1 MKHVLV
7 VESDTSTARLMGWIL
22 TEAGYAVDIVPD
34 PEHGVRQVAQAP
46 PSVVIL
52 NGSRSAA
59 EASGWIERMR
69 ERAPET
75 RFVDVV
81 KAASRQG
88 RLPDGATALYAP
100 FDADTLIR
108 VVHEAECGEECLEA

>member
-1 MKHVLV
+1 
-7 VESDTSTARLMGWIL
+7 MGWIL

-34 PEHGVRQVAQAP
+34 AENGVQQVTQDP
-46 PSVVIL
+46 PAVVIL

-59 EASGWIERMR
+59 EASEWIERMK
-69 ERAPET
+69 ERAPDT
-75 RFVDVV
+75 HFVDVV
-81 KAASRQG
+81 KASHRSG

-108 VVHEAECGEECLEA
+108 VVHEAECGEECVES